1 MSSFSDIFS
10 LAAAFSFA
18 RTNEEVSTVDEG
30 VMVEK
35 RAQDANDIPA
45 FLLARTLFVED
56 SAGSIMHD
64 IAHGS
69 DFLHSMVWRTL
80 D

>member
-1 MSSFSDIFS
+1 
-10 LAAAFSFA
+10 
-18 RTNEEVSTVDEG
+18 
-30 VMVEK
+30 MVEK